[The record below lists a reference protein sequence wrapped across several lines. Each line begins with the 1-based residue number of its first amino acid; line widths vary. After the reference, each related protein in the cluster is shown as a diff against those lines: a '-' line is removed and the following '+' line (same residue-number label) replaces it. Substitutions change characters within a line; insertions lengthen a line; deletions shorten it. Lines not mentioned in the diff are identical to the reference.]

1 MVNYKIKDLLKRKS
15 KNAKQAVLD
24 RAKEILPYRTIDNF
38 EELED
43 LAISEFGDD
52 AEEIIA
58 ISQKSYPRYT
68 PFYIYEIELKEEI
81 SIFEKIVLEFVSP
94 KDFEFK
100 INDRYKLSCFEFWKE
115 DNIFSIKA
123 LLSEY
128 KIRYDYN
135 RNINGSQ
142 KINEEDIVMY
152 FHYNENLLLINTGK
166 DTVSNL
172 IYHKFLTDNFHDYIS
187 LNPLKISLA
196 KLNNIKTDDINYDKI
211 TIFMLELL
219 TEKLSGSK
227 ISVNNYKTLGIGKP
241 NSDRIKSVVLRGNEL
256 NKESDIAVKLTQGY
270 QLKKADVQIRY
281 ILNSN
286 GDTYDVTIS
295 LALQSTLKVIII
307 EGESRKNNYRIIVNI
322 YKNIIDLMNEEI
334 EVKNMWNRYFPD
346 VLSRRNT
353 QMNVFK
359 EKIKIKVE
367 NDKILKNKWDTLE
380 IWIKELY

>member
-1 MVNYKIKDLLKRKS
+1 M
-15 KNAKQAVLD
+15 
-24 RAKEILPYRTIDNF
+24 
-38 EELED
+38 
-43 LAISEFGDD
+43 
-52 AEEIIA
+52 
-58 ISQKSYPRYT
+58 
-68 PFYIYEIELKEEI
+68 
-81 SIFEKIVLEFVSP
+81 
-94 KDFEFK
+94 
-100 INDRYKLSCFEFWKE
+100 SCFEVGRE

-135 RNINGSQ
+135 RNINDSQ
-142 KINEEDIVMY
+142 KINEEDVVMY

-166 DTVSNL
+166 ETVSNL
-172 IYHKFLTDNFHDYIS
+172 IYHKFLTDNFHDYTS
-187 LNPLKISLA
+187 LNPLKVSLA
-196 KLNNIKTDDINYDKI
+196 KLNNIKTDDINYDKV

-227 ISVNNYKTLGIGKP
+227 IFVNNYKTLGIGKP

-256 NKESDIAVKLTQGY
+256 NKESDIAEKLTQGY

-286 GDTYDVTIS
+286 GDTYDATIS

-322 YKNIIDLMNEEI
+322 YKNIIDLLKEEI
-334 EVKNMWNRYFPD
+334 EVKNMWKRYFPD
-346 VLSRRNT
+346 VLSRRNI

-359 EKIKIKVE
+359 EKIKIKIE